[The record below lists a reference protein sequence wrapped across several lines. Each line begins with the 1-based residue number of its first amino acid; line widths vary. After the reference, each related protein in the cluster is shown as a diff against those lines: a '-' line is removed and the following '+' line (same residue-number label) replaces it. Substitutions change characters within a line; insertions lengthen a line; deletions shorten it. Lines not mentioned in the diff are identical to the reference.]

1 LNAGDLP
8 HNANISVVRG
18 WAGDNPGEYTS
29 GKVSSD
35 LAYDAFGNL
44 YWGFDIP
51 QRDDIRRL
59 RWVKLLLEPE
69 PKLKNL
75 AAQAEIAQSREIL
88 KEIGQTEI
96 ETAADYLRKLWGHIQ
111 QEIITAIGQAA
122 FDFAKK
128 TIVLSVPAVWSPRAR
143 KNTHCVA
150 IEAGLS
156 GKDLSLHMVDEPQ
169 AAATAILSERRQSPK
184 VISQPSPNMGFEC

>member
-1 LNAGDLP
+1 M
-8 HNANISVVRG
+8 RG
-18 WAGDNPGEYTS
+18 WAGDNPGEFTS
-29 GKVSSD
+29 NKVSSD
-35 LAYDAFGNL
+35 LAYDAFGML

-75 AAQAEIAQSREIL
+75 PTQDEIAQSREIL
-88 KEIGQTEI
+88 REIGRTEI
-96 ETAADYLRKLWGHIQ
+96 EAAADYLRQLWGHIQ
-111 QEIITAIGQAA
+111 QEIILAIGQGT

-156 GKDLSLHMVDEPQ
+156 GKNLSLHMVDEPQ
-169 AAATAILSERRQSPK
+169 AAAIAILSEKRQSPK
-184 VISQPSPNMGFEC
+184 VISQVQP

>member
-1 LNAGDLP
+1 LNTGDLP
-8 HNANISVVRG
+8 HNADISIVRG
-18 WAGDNPGEYTS
+18 WAGDNPGEFTS
-29 GKVSSD
+29 NKVSSD
-35 LAYDAFGNL
+35 LAYDASGTL

-51 QRDDIRRL
+51 QRDDVRRL

-75 AAQAEIAQSREIL
+75 PAQEEIAQSREIL
-88 KEIGQTEI
+88 REIGRTEI
-96 ETAADYLRKLWGHIQ
+96 EVAADYLRKFWSHVQ
-111 QEIITAIGQAA
+111 QEIILAIGQGA

-128 TIVLSVPAVWSPRAR
+128 TIVLSVPAVWSHRAR

-156 GKDLSLHMVDEPQ
+156 GKNLSLHMVDEPQ
-169 AAATAILSERRQSPK
+169 AAAIAILSERRQSPK
-184 VISQPSPNMGFEC
+184 VILQT